1 MMKRIILA
9 VTIIFI
15 SLASYAQPSE
25 GDGTSGNPYRGTL
38 TSDWT
43 FAGGSNN
50 YFGNLEVS
58 SGTFTVSPGAT
69 LRFGTGNSLTISGT
83 GVLSAVGTSGNPVT
97 FTASGTTWGHIV
109 FSSAGTSST
118 IENCIIEKGYDGTY
132 GGGLY
137 ITSSN
142 IQVKNSIFRNS
153 SSPRGGGVCVIGAN
167 PFISGCF
174 FSSNSATV
182 DGGGVFTWGS
192 ATIIENCL
200 FYNNYASSNGGGA
213 YLGNADNLKITNSTF
228 ASNSA
233 GSTGRAIAFRYN
245 RTPVSTPVIK
255 NSIIWGADEN
265 LSISYSGY
273 ISKNSSIFV
282 NSAIQGYTSGYTN
295 CIGLNATNTASDGP
309 NFINPGPSGT
319 LDLSIAFISPCR
331 DKGTSTGAPAKDYI
345 GNNRIGPVDI
355 GAYEHQY
362 CRWVGGTSSEWNTT
376 SNWAE
381 SIVPSEAPYVVIGS
395 ATNNPLISTSDVI
408 VQQLITETGGELTI
422 GTGRLLTATSLT
434 NDGTTVFN
442 PGAKGTIPSITNNGT
457 FRLESDATGI
467 ASLIVDSYSGNDAEV
482 ELYLTGGGANWH
494 YISSPFN
501 YLSVS
506 PFSAI
511 TLDLARWVESLA
523 SIDLSVGWVAYD
535 GYVYRVDN
543 NPPYTGTP
551 FSELEKGRGYN
562 HFFSSAHTYTLTGQL
577 NTSDVVV
584 SIPCT
589 DPDDFSGRYGFNL
602 LGNPFSSGLDWD
614 IITSSP
620 NFPAQTSKV
629 LHYESGGNHVYY
641 INGTGSEEGV
651 NGIIPTMQG
660 FFTKTYA
667 DGNFITLLKSART
680 HNDIPSRYKGTAS
693 IPYLR
698 LRLISAGLT
707 DNTVVRFDIEAKSGT
722 DYDFDA
728 VKVFLPE
735 NKPYIYS
742 VSGGTRFAINGLP
755 FPEESA
761 EIPLNLKI
769 VTAGTHTISAS
780 TIQNLEDYNISLRDN
795 LTGITTNLKS
805 SPAYTFSAGSG
816 VYSSRFVLT
825 VSKITTPVPKIP
837 EEKKDPIKIYQDYEH
852 LNIVAIS
859 PLWNG
864 KQGSV
869 KVFDLSGK
877 TAGNYTG
884 LEFNNGTLVQ
894 VPAPVKEGIYLVE
907 VRSGKMRYTGKIVIR

>member
-1 MMKRIILA
+1 MKRIILA

-58 SGTFTVSPGAT
+58 SGTFTISPGAT

-83 GVLSAVGTSGNPVT
+83 GVLYSVGTAESEIT
-97 FTASGTTWGHIV
+97 FTAAGTNWGHIY
-109 FSSAGTSST
+109 FTTTASSNSELSY
-118 IENCIIEKGYDGTY
+118 CIIEKGDARSLSPAY
-132 GGGLY
+132 GGGIHINSNKVVIENCQIRNNRAGWGGGIFQNKNTTTSIKNSVINNNTASYTGGGIY
-137 ITSSN
+137 IWQNTNSSISNCLIYSNSARSGGGFFIGELAGNISVINTTVVNNTSSYQGSNIYLERTSPFFKNSIVWGSNNSIKYYPGTSPYEPKTTDFQFCAIQNPVAGSTSNCITLNSSN
-142 IQVKNSIFRNS
+142 I
-153 SSPRGGGVCVIGAN
+153 
-167 PFISGCF
+167 
-174 FSSNSATV
+174 
-182 DGGGVFTWGS
+182 
-192 ATIIENCL
+192 
-200 FYNNYASSNGGGA
+200 
-213 YLGNADNLKITNSTF
+213 
-228 ASNSA
+228 
-233 GSTGRAIAFRYN
+233 
-245 RTPVSTPVIK
+245 
-255 NSIIWGADEN
+255 
-265 LSISYSGY
+265 
-273 ISKNSSIFV
+273 
-282 NSAIQGYTSGYTN
+282 
-295 CIGLNATNTASDGP
+295 ASDGP
-309 NFINPGPSGT
+309 NFLATDGSNW
-319 LDLSIAFISPCR
+319 SIAFISPCR

-395 ATNNPLISTSDVI
+395 ATNNPLISTSDVT

-422 GTGRLLTATSLT
+422 GPGRLLTATSLT

-457 FRLESDATGI
+457 FRLKSDATGI

-482 ELYLTGGGANWH
+482 ELYLTGGGDNWH

-523 SIDLSVGWVAYD
+523 SADLSVGWVAYD
-535 GYVYRVDN
+535 GYVYQVDK

-577 NTSDVVV
+577 NTSDVFA

-589 DPDDFSGRYGFNL
+589 DPYDFSGRYGFNL

-620 NFPAQTSKV
+620 SFPLQTSKV

-651 NGIIPTMQG
+651 NGIIPPMQG

-667 DGNFITLLKSART
+667 TGNSITLLKSART

-728 VKVFLPE
+728 VKIFLPE

-761 EIPLNLKI
+761 EIPLTLKI

-805 SPAYTFSAGSG
+805 SLAYTFSAGSG

-852 LNIVAIS
+852 LNIVALS